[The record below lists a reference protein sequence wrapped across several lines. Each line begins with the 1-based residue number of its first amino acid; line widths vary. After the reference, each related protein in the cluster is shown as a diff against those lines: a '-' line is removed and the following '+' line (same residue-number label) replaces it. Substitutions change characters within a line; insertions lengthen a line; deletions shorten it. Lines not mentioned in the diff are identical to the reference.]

1 MRRLGP
7 YTTSSGGPPSD
18 SGANGQS
25 RVQQDAQGADWKD
38 SSLKSLSGWPKT
50 GFHASWRGSMMS
62 LLLPKTPVTITL
74 TSPTQLARLRRRGG
88 EEQNRLRGFLGL
100 GSSF

>member
-1 MRRLGP
+1 MQRLGP

-25 RVQQDAQGADWKD
+25 RVQQDAQGADRKD
-38 SSLKSLSGWPKT
+38 SSLKSLSGWPKAVRSE
-50 GFHASWRGSMMS
+50 ASLRGSMMS
-62 LLLPKTPVTITL
+62 LLFPRTLVTV

-88 EEQNRLRGFLGL
+88 EEQSRLRGFWGL